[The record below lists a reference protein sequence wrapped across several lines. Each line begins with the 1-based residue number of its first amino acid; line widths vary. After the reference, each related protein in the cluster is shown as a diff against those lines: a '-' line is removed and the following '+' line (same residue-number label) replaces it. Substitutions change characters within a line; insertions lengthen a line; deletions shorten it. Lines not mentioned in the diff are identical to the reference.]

1 MYSLNYSPTATGV
14 LAAEIQVLLSSLKAS
29 SFTSEIVMDGEES
42 DSRQGVNCKSSS
54 HFSEDKLSDFT
65 SFGQKHHIQ
74 SL

>member
-1 MYSLNYSPTATGV
+1 M

-29 SFTSEIVMDGEES
+29 SFTSEIVMDEEES

-65 SFGQKHHIQ
+65 SFGQEHHIQ